1 MEKVKILGIS
11 GSARKGSYNTAVIN
25 YISENHAENI
35 EFEILDITKLPMFN
49 QDLEQNVPDEVK
61 KFIEKIAEADGF
73 IISTPEYNY
82 SLPALLKN
90 ALDWGSRGEKKG
102 FNNKYVGI
110 ISASPS
116 MLGGSRVQY
125 HLRQIC
131 VCLNLIPV
139 NKPEIFI
146 AQANEKIDKN
156 GNIND
161 EVTKKMITDLVT
173 EVVYHIKK
181 DIH

>member
-1 MEKVKILGIS
+1 
-11 GSARKGSYNTAVIN
+11 
-25 YISENHAENI
+25 
-35 EFEILDITKLPMFN
+35 
-49 QDLEQNVPDEVK
+49 
-61 KFIEKIAEADGF
+61 
-73 IISTPEYNY
+73 
-82 SLPALLKN
+82 
-90 ALDWGSRGEKKG
+90 
-102 FNNKYVGI
+102 
-110 ISASPS
+110 

-146 AQANEKIDKN
+146 AQANEKIDEN